1 MLRDSHP
8 SQIQLYQRKPNSMDR
23 IVMPSTY
30 EGDPGIGVRRPINA
44 VPILKFISFLGA
56 CV

>member
-1 MLRDSHP
+1 MILG
-8 SQIQLYQRKPNSMDR
+8 QIWPM
-23 IVMPSTY
+23 Y

>member
-1 MLRDSHP
+1 MAHGAGVTLDDAP
-8 SQIQLYQRKPNSMDR
+8 L
-23 IVMPSTY
+23 Y